1 MATAIDIVNAV
12 IETSS
17 TLKDNIP
24 LATNATLQ
32 TTGGAIMQYT
42 PFMNEFINGLVN
54 RILFQEAH
62 NMTYDNPLRIFKGVD
77 IPYGTDV
84 QDSIANP
91 AVATPYDS
99 SAMSDVLSPASPD
112 VKTVYYRRN
121 RQDKYKVTVYDAVLA
136 GAFTNADTFNNFVS
150 MILNTLTSGDNIDE
164 FTLMKGVVGQAIN
177 DNNINKTPL
186 TVGADHRAFAE
197 TLVTNLRA
205 KYLQFQFPSTKYNCY
220 QKMAI
225 NKGITNATPLTTWT
239 SPDRISVLVRADV
252 AAFTDVEVLAK
263 AFNMSKADFLGR
275 QVMVDSFGD
284 TGDAA
289 NTLAIIADNTFL
301 RTHDNRFQMAETPYN
316 ASTLSRTYF
325 LHHWETMACSPFA
338 NAWAFTEKQSS

>member
-12 IETSS
+12 IDTSS
-17 TLKDNIP
+17 TLKENIP

-32 TTGGAIMQYT
+32 ATGGAIMQYT

-99 SAMSDVLSPASPD
+99 SAMSDVLSPVSPD

-164 FTLMKGVVGQAIN
+164 FKLMKGVVGQAIN
-177 DNNINKTPL
+177 DGNINKTSL
-186 TVGADHRAFAE
+186 AVGADHRAFAE
-197 TLVTNLRA
+197 TLVTDLRA

-220 QKMAI
+220 QKMATA
-225 NKGITNATPLTTWT
+225 KGIANATPLTTWT

-289 NTLAIIADNTFL
+289 KTLAIIADNTFL

-338 NAWAFTEKQSS
+338 NAWAFTEE

>member
-32 TTGGAIMQYT
+32 ATGGAIMQYT

-164 FTLMKGVVGQAIN
+164 FKLMKGVVGQAIN
-177 DNNINKTPL
+177 DGNINKTSL

-197 TLVTNLRA
+197 TLITDLRA

-220 QKMAI
+220 QKMAKA
-225 NKGITNATPLTTWT
+225 KGIENATPLTTWT

-289 NTLAIIADNTFL
+289 KTLAIIADNTFL

-338 NAWAFTEKQSS
+338 NAWAFTEE

>member
-32 TTGGAIMQYT
+32 ATGGAIMQCT

-99 SAMSDVLSPASPD
+99 SAMSDALSPASPD

-164 FTLMKGVVGQAIN
+164 FKLMKGVVGQAIN
-177 DNNINKTPL
+177 DGNINKTSL
-186 TVGADHRAFAE
+186 TAGTDHRAFAE
-197 TLVTNLRA
+197 TLVTDLRA

-220 QKMAI
+220 QKMAKA
-225 NKGITNATPLTTWT
+225 KGIENATPLTTWT

-289 NTLAIIADNTFL
+289 KTLAIIADNTFL

-338 NAWAFTEKQSS
+338 NAWAFTEE

>member
-32 TTGGAIMQYT
+32 STGGAIMQYT

-164 FTLMKGVVGQAIN
+164 FKLMKGVVGQAIN
-177 DNNINKTPL
+177 DGNINKTSL
-186 TVGADHRAFAE
+186 TAGTDHRAFAE
-197 TLVTNLRA
+197 TLVTDLRA

-220 QKMAI
+220 QKMAKA
-225 NKGITNATPLTTWT
+225 KGIENATPLTTWT

-289 NTLAIIADNTFL
+289 KTLAIIADNTFL

-338 NAWAFTEKQSS
+338 NAWAFTEE

>member
-32 TTGGAIMQYT
+32 ATGGAIMQYT

-84 QDSIANP
+84 QDNIANP

-164 FTLMKGVVGQAIN
+164 FKLMKGVVGQAIN
-177 DNNINKTPL
+177 DGNINKTSL
-186 TVGADHRAFAE
+186 TAGTDHRAFAE
-197 TLVTNLRA
+197 TLVTDLRA

-220 QKMAI
+220 QKMAKA
-225 NKGITNATPLTTWT
+225 KGIENATPLTTWT

-289 NTLAIIADNTFL
+289 KTLAIIADNTFL

-338 NAWAFTEKQSS
+338 NAWAFTEE

>member
-32 TTGGAIMQYT
+32 ATGGAIMQYT

-112 VKTVYYRRN
+112 VKAVYYRRN

-164 FTLMKGVVGQAIN
+164 FKLMKGVVGQAIN
-177 DNNINKTPL
+177 DGNINKTSL
-186 TVGADHRAFAE
+186 AAGTDHRAFAE
-197 TLVTNLRA
+197 TLVTDLRA

-220 QKMAI
+220 QKMAKA
-225 NKGITNATPLTTWT
+225 KGIENATPLTTWT

-263 AFNMSKADFLGR
+263 AFNMSKTDFLGR

-289 NTLAIIADNTFL
+289 KTLAIIADNTFL

-338 NAWAFTEKQSS
+338 NAWAFTEE